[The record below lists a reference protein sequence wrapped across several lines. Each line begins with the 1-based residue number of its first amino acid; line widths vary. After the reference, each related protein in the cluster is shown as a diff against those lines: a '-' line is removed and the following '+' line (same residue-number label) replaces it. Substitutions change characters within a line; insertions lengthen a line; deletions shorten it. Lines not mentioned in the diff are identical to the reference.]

1 MWQGS
6 CPSSFSRI
14 EPDGYLTTN
23 GVRDLVELMTL
34 GSEGST
40 WNESGSDIVVLL
52 SPFGSCSTGNK
63 SSFQYVKYGT
73 GSSPGWIS
81 VLEKSIDLFNSRGGV
96 PVLSRPNSNP
106 SSISEADKP
115 IAAASAARPPDCL
128 FSPMCIRPF
137 KNVPVVT
144 ITVLE
149 WYWTSKVVSTP

>member
-14 EPDGYLTTN
+14 EPDGYLPTN
-23 GVRDLVELMTL
+23 GAPGFGALMTVD
-34 GSEGST
+34 SECST
-40 WNESGSDIVVLL
+40 WNKSGLGIAPLV
-52 SPFGSCSTGNK
+52 SPFGTCSTWNK
-63 SSFQYVKYGT
+63 SSFQNVKYGT

-81 VLEKSIDLFNSRGGV
+81 ILEKSIDLFNSRGGV
-96 PVLSRPNSNP
+96 PVFSRPNSNP
-106 SSISEADKP
+106 ISRSDADKP
-115 IAAASAARPPDCL
+115 IAAASPARPPDCL

-144 ITVLE
+144 ITGWL

>member
-23 GVRDLVELMTL
+23 GVRDLVELITL
-34 GSEGST
+34 GS
-40 WNESGSDIVVLL
+40 
-52 SPFGSCSTGNK
+52 SCSTWNK

-96 PVLSRPNSNP
+96 PVLSRPNSSP

-115 IAAASAARPPDCL
+115 IAAASPARPPDCL

-144 ITVLE
+144 MTV
-149 WYWTSKVVSTP
+149 